1 MIWLL
6 AGLALATVIALG
18 AAAFWLIRSSRGS
31 RLDSPEDAM
40 LAAEQAIAGFAAL
53 SAVVG
58 TDGKAALVFGDGL
71 RVAVAKARPR
81 QPAAREI
88 VWVDTQATRDG
99 LLVNTKDWRL
109 GTVLIA
115 GVDNLD
121 VRRLAP
127 QLTRG
132 PDKPRQ
138 L

>member
-31 RLDSPEDAM
+31 RIDSPEAAM
-40 LAAEQAIAGFAAL
+40 LAVEQAIAGFAAL
-53 SAVVG
+53 SVVVG
-58 TDGKAALVFGDGL
+58 VDRKAALVFGDGL
-71 RVAVAKARPR
+71 RVAVVKAHPR
-81 QPAAREI
+81 QAAAREI
-88 VWVDTQATRDG
+88 AWVDTRATREG
-99 LLVNTKDWRL
+99 LLVVTKDWRL

-132 PDKPRQ
+132 ANKPR
-138 L
+138 